1 MKIYRL
7 LTPDN
12 PDMSYSKMIKS
23 DMPDSRIPLPSD
35 IEIPFLPVSSCSGD
49 VFDSRTNVTN
59 HLRYDNSKA
68 A

>member
-23 DMPDSRIPLPSD
+23 DIYLS
-35 IEIPFLPVSSCSGD
+35 
-49 VFDSRTNVTN
+49 
-59 HLRYDNSKA
+59 LRRQI
-68 A
+68 